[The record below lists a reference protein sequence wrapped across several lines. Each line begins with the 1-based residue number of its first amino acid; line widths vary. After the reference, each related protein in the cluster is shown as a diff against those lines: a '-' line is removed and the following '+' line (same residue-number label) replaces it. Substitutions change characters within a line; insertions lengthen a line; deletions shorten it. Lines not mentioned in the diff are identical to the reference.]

1 MLALPLQVPH
11 SRIHVAS
18 GAASQATEWMLR
30 RGRLSLPSRLLPG
43 ARARDERVNVIR
55 KGRPAKRKVLSGF
68 LFVRI
73 CLTSR
78 SGEGA
83 GITLGMSDRCDV
95 SRGRARARARAGLGT
110 RGAGGGIRALGFGSE
125 GPRDASWWGSSATEC
140 RKRGSLR
147 RTSARGWDKFLI
159 KGSRRFE
166 CRGEVAR
173 RFHAPRDLPERG
185 SVICPSYEPVQRP
198 LATDTTRACTCA
210 PFAPHR
216 MFLRLWI
223 TAHERKYTV
232 CFI

>member
-1 MLALPLQVPH
+1 M
-11 SRIHVAS
+11 
-18 GAASQATEWMLR
+18 
-30 RGRLSLPSRLLPG
+30 
-43 ARARDERVNVIR
+43 
-55 KGRPAKRKVLSGF
+55 KVLSGF

-78 SGEGA
+78 AGEGA

-95 SRGRARARARAGLGT
+95 SRGRARARAG
-110 RGAGGGIRALGFGSE
+110 GAGDEGSGRRDPGSWLGSE

-210 PFAPHR
+210 PFAPRR
-216 MFLRLWI
+216 MFLVYGLLLMRESIHCLSYI
-223 TAHERKYTV
+223 THSTHNTL
-232 CFI
+232 